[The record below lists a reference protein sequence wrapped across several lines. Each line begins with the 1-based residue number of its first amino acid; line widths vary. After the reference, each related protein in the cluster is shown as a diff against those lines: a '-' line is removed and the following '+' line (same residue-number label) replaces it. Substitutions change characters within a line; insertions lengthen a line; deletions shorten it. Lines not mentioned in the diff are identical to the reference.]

1 MWNVFAVLV
10 LLWTAQPCGEV
21 ISLFSDHRARRIG
34 DVLTVLIVEQ
44 SSASSETK
52 SSAKKS
58 GGHSFSTTAGQGPLS
73 FIPLM
78 GASEKHSVEH
88 QGDASVFRKGE
99 LKARVTVRV
108 VGNTENGDLV
118 VRGVRKV
125 EVNGDREE
133 IVITGVVRPEDISS
147 DNTVYSYQIA
157 DLRISYKGKGPY
169 YRGQRMGILGWLL
182 GWLF

>member
-1 MWNVFAVLV
+1 MWTIFAVL
-10 LLWTAQPCGEV
+10 LWSTCAGEV
-21 ISLFSDHRARRIG
+21 ESLFADHKAHKVG
-34 DVLTVLIVEQ
+34 DILTVIVVEQ

-78 GASEKHSVEH
+78 GASEKREAEH
-88 QGDASVFRKGE
+88 KGDASVFRKGE
-99 LKARVTVRV
+99 LKARVTVKV
-108 VGNTENGDLV
+108 VGRTENGALLIK
-118 VRGVRKV
+118 GVRTMDI
-125 EVNGDREE
+125 NGDREE
-133 IVITGVVRPEDISS
+133 ITITGIVRPEDISS
-147 DNTVYSYQIA
+147 ANTVYSYQIA